1 MFCQLTYELLS
12 VISSQLSTY
21 SRVVGGGDVT
31 QNMFFLSTAPPIG
44 GYRIIVWLLM
54 CSIHSL
60 NTGPSKQSR
69 KVHYGLE
76 IEIYLAWSPSN

>member
-44 GYRIIVWLLM
+44 GI
-54 CSIHSL
+54 
-60 NTGPSKQSR
+60 
-69 KVHYGLE
+69 
-76 IEIYLAWSPSN
+76 